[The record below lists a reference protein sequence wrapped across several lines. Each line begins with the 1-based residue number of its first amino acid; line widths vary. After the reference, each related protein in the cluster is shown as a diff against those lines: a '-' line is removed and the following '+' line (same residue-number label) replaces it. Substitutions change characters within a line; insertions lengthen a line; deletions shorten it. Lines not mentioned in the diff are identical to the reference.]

1 MNAVESLSSKMFD
14 VIKKCIGKQVIL
26 YGYGKSGIF
35 IEWLCSHVYG
45 KKFALVIDDK
55 KVIPGI
61 SLHRKIILDY
71 IDPNETVILVSFR
84 RERMTENDMSQM
96 TAYGYE
102 EGKNL
107 FYLKDMIIPDTLG
120 LYSFLEHECGT
131 DFLKR
136 VDQSEFDSE
145 SPDATACGASRERSL
160 FDMCQMPRIFNGK
173 VLDFGC
179 GKGAAIAIMKMAGI
193 KEVDGVEQSHMLA
206 EIARDNM
213 KKLGEDMGHKELNKT
228 VWGVGYKVEE

>member
-1 MNAVESLSSKMFD
+1 MNAVESLNSKMFD
-14 VIKKCIGKQVIL
+14 VIKKCVGKQVIL

-45 KKFALVIDDK
+45 KKFTLVIDDK

-61 SLHRKIILDY
+61 NLHRKIILDY
-71 IDPNETVILVSFR
+71 IDPKETVILISFR

-136 VDQSEFDSE
+136 VDQSEFDYE
-145 SPDATACGASRERSL
+145 AMDGNVRAAEFMRDTAGQKQENIQAQKEFEYKKER
-160 FDMCQMPRIFNGK
+160 D
-173 VLDFGC
+173 
-179 GKGAAIAIMKMAGI
+179 AGI
-193 KEVDGVEQSHMLA
+193 SQEIEDLDDIEEEIYGKANESQESKEEGSEA
-206 EIARDNM
+206 EEDDN
-213 KKLGEDMGHKELNKT
+213 
-228 VWGVGYKVEE
+228 V